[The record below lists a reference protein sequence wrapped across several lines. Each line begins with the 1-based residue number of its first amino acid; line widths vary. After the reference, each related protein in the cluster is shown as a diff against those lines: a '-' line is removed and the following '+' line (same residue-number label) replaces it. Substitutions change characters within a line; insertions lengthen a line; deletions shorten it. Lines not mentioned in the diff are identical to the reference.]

1 MAELLFGSHRPRI
14 VGLFRSFDV
23 AGAAG
28 QTLSCTSG
36 GGLMGSVATT
46 SPGAENEQAR
56 HEPLIGHGMV
66 VLFIALI
73 GCFTAWGVAADLTTP
88 MVAGFKRIFDMS
100 TFQASLVQ
108 LAYFG
113 AYFLLALPAA
123 FINHRF
129 SYKVGILT
137 GLILAALGAF
147 AFYPASRIMTYEAFL
162 VALFA
167 MAAGCSI
174 LETSAN
180 PYVMSLGSERTAT
193 RRLNLAQAFN
203 PVGTNIGVLLAS
215 TLILPKLAD
224 PVDIASLTPAQ
235 LHTIRAGEL
244 GAVMAPYLGLSFLL
258 ILIAVAI
265 ASQRAPQIVEE
276 FPDAGPHEGGTGA
289 LFGVLWRNKRYRF
302 GVVAQFANVAA
313 QVCTW
318 TYLIQYVE
326 QALGGS
332 LEKGGVY
339 LQISLLIFLASRFLM
354 TWVIGRIRATRVL
367 AVLAFTAVLLCLFAM
382 SSPNL
387 AGVIAVVSLS
397 FCLSLMFPTIYG
409 VALKGLG
416 PATKFGAAGL
426 VMAIVGGAI
435 MPVVQGKLVDAT
447 SAALSFIVP
456 AACFAVVGLYALY
469 DLKASPTV
477 IGGEPARDVPPV
489 RPPLPAPPAGGPA

>member
-1 MAELLFGSHRPRI
+1 MSSIAE
-14 VGLFRSFDV
+14 
-23 AGAAG
+23 
-28 QTLSCTSG
+28 
-36 GGLMGSVATT
+36 GSVA
-46 SPGAENEQAR
+46 AEPEDTR
-56 HEPLIGHGMV
+56 SEPLVGQGMAL
-66 VLFIALI
+66 LFIALVA
-73 GCFTAWGVAADLTTP
+73 CFTAWGVAQDLTTP

-123 FINHRF
+123 FINQRF
-129 SYKVGILT
+129 GYKTGILT
-137 GLILAALGAF
+137 GLTLAALGAF
-147 AFYPASRIMTYEAFL
+147 AFYPASKIMTYEAFL

-180 PYVMSLGSERTAT
+180 PFVMSLGSERTAT

-224 PVDIASLTPAQ
+224 PVDVGSLTPAQ
-235 LHTIRAGEL
+235 LQTIRAGEL
-244 GAVMAPYLGLSFLL
+244 GAVMGPYLGLAFLL

-265 ASQRAPQIVEE
+265 ASQKAPPIVEE
-276 FPDAGPHEGGTGA
+276 FPDAGPHEGGTRE

-302 GVVAQFANVAA
+302 GVLAQFSNVAA
-313 QVCTW
+313 QVCVW

-332 LEKGGVY
+332 LEKGGLY
-339 LQISLLIFLASRFLM
+339 LQVSLLVFLASRFVM
-354 TWVIGRIRATRVL
+354 TWLIGYVRATKVL
-367 AVLAFTAVLLCLFAM
+367 AVLAFLAVALCLFAM
-382 SSPNL
+382 TSPNM
-387 AGVIAVVSLS
+387 AGVLALVAVS

-409 VALKGLG
+409 VALNGLG

-435 MPVVQGKLVDAT
+435 MPLVQGSLVDST
-447 SAALSFIVP
+447 SPAFSFIVP
-456 AACFAVVGLYALY
+456 AGCFVVVGLYALY
-469 DLKASPTV
+469 DLRAGPSA
-477 IGGEPARDVPPV
+477 IGGEPARDLGPTHSALPPQ
-489 RPPLPAPPAGGPA
+489 PAGGAA

>member
-1 MAELLFGSHRPRI
+1 MA
-14 VGLFRSFDV
+14 
-23 AGAAG
+23 
-28 QTLSCTSG
+28 
-36 GGLMGSVATT
+36 SVATT
-46 SPGAENEQAR
+46 SVADEADGGKRQ
-56 HEPLIGHGMV
+56 PLIGRGML

-73 GCFTAWGVAADLTTP
+73 SCFTAWGVAQDLTTP

-123 FINHRF
+123 FINQRF
-129 SYKVGILT
+129 GYKVGILS
-137 GLILAALGAF
+137 GLALAAVGAF
-147 AFYPASRIMTYEAFL
+147 SFYPASKVMTYEAFL

-167 MAAGCSI
+167 IAAGCSM

-180 PYVMSLGSERTAT
+180 PYVLSLGPEETAT

-224 PVDIASLTPAQ
+224 PVDIGSLTPAQ

-244 GAVMAPYLGLSFLL
+244 GAVMAPYLGLGFVL

-265 ASQRAPQIVEE
+265 AAQKAPPIVEE
-276 FPDAGPHEGGTGA
+276 FPDAGPHEGGTRGM
-289 LFGVLWRNKRYRF
+289 FRVLWRTKRYRY

-318 TYLIQYVE
+318 TYLIQYVQ

-332 LEKGGVY
+332 LQKGGFY
-339 LQISLLIFLASRFLM
+339 LQLSLLVFLAARFLM
-354 TWVIGRIRATRVL
+354 TWLIGRIRATKVL
-367 AVLAFTAVLLCLFAM
+367 AVLAFLAVLLCAFAM
-382 SSPNL
+382 VSPNM
-387 AGVIAVVSLS
+387 AGVLAVVALS

-435 MPVVQGKLVDAT
+435 LPLVQGALVDAT
-447 SAALSFIVP
+447 SPALSFIVP
-456 AACFAVVGLYALY
+456 AACFVVVGLYALY
-469 DLKASPTV
+469 DLAARSDAGVPAEAGTV
-477 IGGEPARDVPPV
+477 TGSA
-489 RPPLPAPPAGGPA
+489 A

>member
-1 MAELLFGSHRPRI
+1 LSSIAKGVVGGRPEETGSQPLLGR
-14 VGLFRSFDV
+14 
-23 AGAAG
+23 
-28 QTLSCTSG
+28 
-36 GGLMGSVATT
+36 
-46 SPGAENEQAR
+46 
-56 HEPLIGHGMV
+56 GMV
-66 VLFIALI
+66 VLFVALI
-73 GCFTAWGVAADLTTP
+73 CCFAVWGIAQDLTTP
-88 MVAGFKRIFDMS
+88 MVAGFKRIFNMS

-123 FINHRF
+123 FINRRF
-129 SYKVGILT
+129 GYKAGILS
-137 GLILAALGAF
+137 GLVLAALGAF
-147 AFYPASRIMTYEAFL
+147 LFFPASKIMTYDAFL

-167 MAAGCSI
+167 IAAGCSM

-180 PYVMSLGSERTAT
+180 PYVISLGAESTAT

-224 PVDIASLTPAQ
+224 PVDISSLTPDQ
-235 LHTIRAGEL
+235 IHTIRAGEL
-244 GAVMAPYLGLSFLL
+244 GAVMAPYIGLAILL

-265 ASQRAPQIVEE
+265 ASQKAPPIVEE
-276 FPDAGPHEGGTGA
+276 FPDAGPHEGGTRE
-289 LFGVLWRNKRYRF
+289 LFRVLWRNKRYRY
-302 GVVAQFANVAA
+302 GVVAQFMNVGA

-318 TYLIQYVE
+318 TYLIQYVG

-332 LEKGGVY
+332 LAKGGAY
-339 LQISLLIFLASRFLM
+339 LQVSLLIFLASRFLM
-354 TWVIGRIRATRVL
+354 TWVIGFVRATKVL
-367 AVLAFTAVLLCLFAM
+367 AVMAFLAVVLCVFAM

-397 FCLSLMFPTIYG
+397 VCLSLMFPTIYG

-435 MPVVQGKLVDAT
+435 MPLVQGKLVDAT
-447 SAALSFIVP
+447 SPAFSFIVP
-456 AACFAVVGLYALY
+456 AFCFAVVGLYALY
-469 DLKASPTV
+469 DLKAEPSVTGGQPTRDAGRATPASPPQPTE
-477 IGGEPARDVPPV
+477 GTP
-489 RPPLPAPPAGGPA
+489 

>member
-1 MAELLFGSHRPRI
+1 MAGIAPAPI
-14 VGLFRSFDV
+14 VDD
-23 AGAAG
+23 AGPAKD
-28 QTLSCTSG
+28 TSLVG
-36 GGLMGSVATT
+36 
-46 SPGAENEQAR
+46 R
-56 HEPLIGHGMV
+56 GMLP
-66 VLFIALI
+66 LFIALI
-73 GCFTAWGVAADLTTP
+73 GCFTAWGVAQDLTTP
-88 MVAGFKRIFDMS
+88 MVAGFKRIFEMS

-123 FINHRF
+123 FINQRF
-129 SYKVGILT
+129 GYKTGILC
-137 GLILAALGAF
+137 GLGLAALGAF
-147 AFYPASRIMTYEAFL
+147 SFYPASKIMTYEAFL

-180 PYVMSLGSERTAT
+180 PYVMALGPEPTAT

-224 PVDIASLTPAQ
+224 PVDISSLTPAQ
-235 LHTIRAGEL
+235 LHAIRAGEL
-244 GAVMAPYLGLSFLL
+244 GAVMAPYLGLALVL
-258 ILIAVAI
+258 VLIAFTI
-265 ASQRAPQIVEE
+265 ASQKAPPIVEE
-276 FPDAGPHEGGTGA
+276 FPDAGPHEGGTRGLFRA
-289 LFGVLWRNKRYRF
+289 LWANRHYRY
-302 GVVAQFANVAA
+302 GVVAQFFNVAA

-318 TYLIQYVE
+318 TFLIQYVQ

-332 LEKGGVY
+332 LAMGGFF
-339 LQISLLIFLASRFLM
+339 LQLSLLVFLASRFLM
-354 TWVIGRIRATRVL
+354 TWVIGRVRATLVL
-367 AVLAFTAVLLCLFAM
+367 AVLALLAVALCFFAM
-382 SSPNL
+382 ASPNL
-387 AGVIAVVSLS
+387 AGVLAVVALS

-435 MPVVQGKLVDAT
+435 MPLVQGALVDGT
-447 SAALSFIVP
+447 TAALSFIVP

-469 DLKASPTV
+469 DLR
-477 IGGEPARDVPPV
+477 ARPS
-489 RPPLPAPPAGGPA
+489 LAGTA

>member
-1 MAELLFGSHRPRI
+1 MSRIAE
-14 VGLFRSFDV
+14 
-23 AGAAG
+23 
-28 QTLSCTSG
+28 
-36 GGLMGSVATT
+36 GSVTQE
-46 SPGAENEQAR
+46 PENVQR
-56 HEPLIGHGMV
+56 QPLVNKGML

-73 GCFTAWGVAADLTTP
+73 ACFTAWGIAQDLTTP

-123 FINHRF
+123 FINQRF
-129 SYKVGILT
+129 GYKTGILT
-137 GLILAALGAF
+137 GLVLAALGAF
-147 AFYPASRIMTYEAFL
+147 LFFPASKIMTYEAFL

-180 PYVMSLGSERTAT
+180 PYVISLGSEETAT

-203 PVGTNIGVLLAS
+203 PVGTNLGVLLAS

-224 PVDIASLTPAQ
+224 PVDISSLSDAE

-244 GAVMAPYLGLSFLL
+244 GAVMGPYLGLSFLL
-258 ILIAVAI
+258 ILIGVAI
-265 ASQRAPQIVEE
+265 ASQKAPPIVEE
-276 FPDAGPHEGGTGA
+276 FPDAGPHEGGTRA

-302 GVVAQFANVAA
+302 GVVAQFFNVAA
-313 QVCTW
+313 QVCAW

-332 LEKGGVY
+332 LEKGGMF

-354 TWVIGRIRATRVL
+354 TWVIGKIRATKVL
-367 AVLAFTAVLLCLFAM
+367 ATLAFLAVGLCLFAM
-382 SSPNL
+382 ASPNL

-435 MPVVQGKLVDAT
+435 MPLVQGKLVDAT
-447 SAALSFIVP
+447 SAAFSFIVP
-456 AACFAVVGLYALY
+456 AGCFVVVGLYALY
-469 DLKASPTV
+469 DLRAGPSAIGARVVRDDSP
-477 IGGEPARDVPPV
+477 PAR
-489 RPPLPAPPAGGPA
+489 PATPARPAGDPA

>member
-1 MAELLFGSHRPRI
+1 MA
-14 VGLFRSFDV
+14 D
-23 AGAAG
+23 
-28 QTLSCTSG
+28 
-36 GGLMGSVATT
+36 VATT
-46 SPGAENEQAR
+46 SVADEAEPGKPP
-56 HEPLIGHGMV
+56 PLIGHGMV

-123 FINHRF
+123 FINQRF
-129 SYKVGILT
+129 GYKTGILT
-137 GLILAALGAF
+137 GLCLAAIGAF
-147 AFYPASRIMTYEAFL
+147 AFYPASKIMTYEAFL
-162 VALFA
+162 IALFA
-167 MAAGCSI
+167 IAAGCSI

-180 PYVMSLGSERTAT
+180 PYVLALGPEETAT
-193 RRLNLAQAFN
+193 RRLNFAQAFN

-224 PVDIASLTPAQ
+224 PVDIGSLTPAQ
-235 LHTIRAGEL
+235 LQTIRAGEL
-244 GAVMAPYLGLSFLL
+244 GAVMGPYLGLGFVLL
-258 ILIAVAI
+258 IIAVAI
-265 ASQRAPQIVEE
+265 ASQKAPPIVEE
-276 FPDAGPHEGGTGA
+276 FPDAEPHEGGTGA
-289 LFGVLWRNKRYRF
+289 LFRVLWRSKRYRY
-302 GVVAQFANVAA
+302 GVVAQFFNVAA

-318 TYLIQYVE
+318 TFLIQYVQ

-332 LEKGGVY
+332 LAKGGFY
-339 LQISLLIFLASRFLM
+339 LQISLLVFLVSRFVM

-367 AVLAFTAVLLCLFAM
+367 AVLAFLAVGLCAFAM
-382 SSPNL
+382 VSPNL
-387 AGVIAVVSLS
+387 AGVLALVAVS

-435 MPVVQGKLVDAT
+435 MPLVQGWLVDET
-447 SAALSFIVP
+447 SAAISFIVP
-456 AACFAVVGLYALY
+456 ALCFVAVGLYALY
-469 DLKASPTV
+469 DLRAGSPPRATAEA
-477 IGGEPARDVPPV
+477 GA
-489 RPPLPAPPAGGPA
+489 PAGGAA

>member
-1 MAELLFGSHRPRI
+1 MYRLQPEERGLLSSIAE
-14 VGLFRSFDV
+14 
-23 AGAAG
+23 
-28 QTLSCTSG
+28 
-36 GGLMGSVATT
+36 GSVA
-46 SPGAENEQAR
+46 AEPEDTR
-56 HEPLIGHGMV
+56 SEPLVGQGMAL
-66 VLFIALI
+66 LFIALVA
-73 GCFTAWGVAADLTTP
+73 CFTAWGVAQDLTTP

-123 FINHRF
+123 FINQRF
-129 SYKVGILT
+129 GYKTGILT
-137 GLILAALGAF
+137 GLTLAALGAF
-147 AFYPASRIMTYEAFL
+147 AFYPASKIMTYEAFL

-180 PYVMSLGSERTAT
+180 PFVMSLGSERTAT

-224 PVDIASLTPAQ
+224 PVDVGSLTPAQ
-235 LHTIRAGEL
+235 LQTIRAGEL
-244 GAVMAPYLGLSFLL
+244 GAVMGPYLGLAFLL

-265 ASQRAPQIVEE
+265 ASQKAPPIVEE
-276 FPDAGPHEGGTGA
+276 FPDAGPHEGGTRE

-302 GVVAQFANVAA
+302 GVLAQFSNVAA
-313 QVCTW
+313 QVCVW

-332 LEKGGVY
+332 LEKGGLY
-339 LQISLLIFLASRFLM
+339 LQVSLLVFLASRFVM
-354 TWVIGRIRATRVL
+354 TWLIGYVRATKVL
-367 AVLAFTAVLLCLFAM
+367 AVLAFLAVALCLFAM
-382 SSPNL
+382 TSPNM
-387 AGVIAVVSLS
+387 AGVLALVAVS

-416 PATKFGAAGL
+416 P
-426 VMAIVGGAI
+426 
-435 MPVVQGKLVDAT
+435 
-447 SAALSFIVP
+447 
-456 AACFAVVGLYALY
+456 
-469 DLKASPTV
+469 
-477 IGGEPARDVPPV
+477 
-489 RPPLPAPPAGGPA
+489 

>member
-1 MAELLFGSHRPRI
+1 MASITPTSVADEAERGEGQPLLGRGMLLLF
-14 VGLFRSFDV
+14 V
-23 AGAAG
+23 
-28 QTLSCTSG
+28 
-36 GGLMGSVATT
+36 
-46 SPGAENEQAR
+46 
-56 HEPLIGHGMV
+56 
-66 VLFIALI
+66 ALI
-73 GCFTAWGVAADLTTP
+73 SCFTAWGIAQDLTTP

-113 AYFLLALPAA
+113 AYFLLAIPAA
-123 FINHRF
+123 FINRRF
-129 SYKVGILT
+129 GYKTGILT
-137 GLILAALGAF
+137 GLALAALGAF
-147 AFYPASRIMTYEAFL
+147 LFYPASKIMTYEAFL

-180 PYVMSLGSERTAT
+180 PYVMSLGPEATAT

-224 PVDIASLTPAQ
+224 PVDISSLSPAQ

-244 GAVMAPYLGLSFLL
+244 GAVMGPYLGLAFLL
-258 ILIAVAI
+258 SLIAVAI
-265 ASQRAPQIVEE
+265 ASQKAPPIIEE
-276 FPDAGPHEGGTGA
+276 FPDAGPHEAGTGGV
-289 LFGVLWRNKRYRF
+289 FRVLWRSKRYRY

-313 QVCTW
+313 QVCAW
-318 TYLIQYVE
+318 TFLIVYVQ

-332 LEKGGVY
+332 LEKGGAY
-339 LQISLLIFLASRFLM
+339 LQLSLLVFLGSRFLM
-354 TWVIGRIRATRVL
+354 TWVIGRVRATKVL
-367 AVLAFTAVLLCLFAM
+367 AVLAFLAVGLCAFAM

-387 AGVIAVVSLS
+387 AGIFAVVALS

-409 VALKGLG
+409 VALAGLG

-435 MPVVQGKLVDAT
+435 MPLVQGKLVDTT
-447 SAALSFIVP
+447 SAAFSFIVP
-456 AACFAVVGLYALY
+456 AACFTVVGLYALY
-469 DLKASPTV
+469 DLRARPSTV
-477 IGGEPARDVPPV
+477 PVPV
-489 RPPLPAPPAGGPA
+489 TVTGTAI